1 MKKVLLFLMIL
12 FLLTYCGKKGNTDK
26 KNNEENMNVQSD
38 RLNAKNEIDFDAM
51 KKIIDN
57 SDKLDMDVFFAIS
70 VLHKYNIDQHIG
82 EVENLSKEEQ
92 QKYFEQKKKDF
103 FDSIKYTEDEY
114 ISFMENNI
122 EQLNEYQ
129 NEHPAI
135 REYLTTI
142 N

>member
-92 QKYFEQKKKDF
+92 QKYF
-103 FDSIKYTEDEY
+103 DSIKYTEDEY